1 MFSYNHQQ
9 SRVEIDWNEGHIT
22 KSLRILGNP
31 SSMIHV
37 IVNKIAHIL
46 AKNINLK
53 LLISRSSIFIKINYE
68 VILQGYQNEK

>member
-1 MFSYNHQQ
+1 
-9 SRVEIDWNEGHIT
+9 
-22 KSLRILGNP
+22 
-31 SSMIHV
+31 MIHV

-53 LLISRSSIFIKINYE
+53 LLISRSSIFIKINYK